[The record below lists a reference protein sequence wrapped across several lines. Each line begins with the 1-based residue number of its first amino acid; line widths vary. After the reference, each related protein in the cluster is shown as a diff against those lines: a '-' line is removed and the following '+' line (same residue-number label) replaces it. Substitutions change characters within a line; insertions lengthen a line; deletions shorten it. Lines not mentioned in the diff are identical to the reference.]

1 MKPGFRNIK
10 SRQIQWLSVVV
21 LASFCTV
28 AFGAAKH
35 DDLYGKAEPRER
47 KVTTLPA
54 NTIDY
59 WSQVKPIVETRC
71 VVCHGCFD
79 APCQLKMSSIEGI
92 ERGAS
97 EAEVY
102 DESRSHEAPLTRLF
116 EDAQTVAEWRAK
128 GFTPVLNEHDDTS
141 EANREAGVMYRML
154 QLKQQNPLP
163 AATLLP
169 KSFDLGLKRKQVCTA
184 PEKFDKYEKKH
195 PLWGMPY
202 ALPGLESGEQDIL
215 TSWIEQGASYTKRA
229 PLPDEYAALIESWEQ
244 FLNDSSLK
252 QQLASRYIY
261 EHLSFGHLY
270 FPAAEELHFFSLVRS
285 ATPPGQPIQ
294 IIATRRPYDPPGVD
308 RVYFRLQEIVSTI
321 VEKQHMPYALD
332 DNRMQRWQELFV
344 DADYTVTKLPSHD
357 PMTASNP
364 FVTFADLPVDS
375 RYRFMLDEAEFTIMT
390 FIKGPVCRSS
400 VAIDVIDDNFWVFFV
415 DPDKKGVD
423 KLGEFLAGEA
433 QSLQMPAATRG
444 GLQKQWKIY
453 KQQQTEFLAR
463 KDKFL
468 EDNAKPSLETIWD
481 GNGTNQ
487 NASLTV
493 YRNFDSATIDKGMLG
508 GAPKTAWVIDY
519 TLLERIQYLLVVD
532 YDVYGNLTHQL
543 NTRRYM
549 DFLRMEGEA
558 NFLALLPEAARAK
571 ERAFWYRDAKSKVM
585 EYVSSPTFEAKV
597 EPDIDYKTDDPK
609 QELYAML
616 RTRLAD
622 VLPTTHEMASV
633 QNATIRSQMD
643 RLTKL
648 VGPPATLLSE
658 TTFLQVNTSSGSEH
672 FTLLRNSAYSNM
684 TAILSASKFRLPAED
699 TVAVM
704 PGFVGAY
711 PNTFL
716 LVDEA
721 DLSKLVDAISQLQTD
736 SDYTSLM
743 DNYGI
748 RRTNA
753 DFWKHSDG
761 LHQAFKAADPVVYG
775 TLDYARLEN
784 RGWHNFVGAARCR
797 SHISSRD

>member
-1 MKPGFRNIK
+1 MELSINSMKLQR
-10 SRQIQWLSVVV
+10 IQWLSVIV
-21 LASFCTV
+21 LVSFCTA

-35 DDLYGKAEPRER
+35 DELYGKAAPRER
-47 KVTTLPA
+47 EVATLPA

-97 EAEVY
+97 QAEVY
-102 DESRSHEAPLTRLF
+102 DESRKHEAPLTRLF
-116 EDAQTVAEWRAK
+116 EDAQTVTEWRAK

-141 EANREAGVMYRML
+141 KANREAGVMYRML

-163 AATLLP
+163 AGNQLP
-169 KSFDLGLKRKQVCTA
+169 KDFDLKLDRKQVCTA
-184 PEKFDKYEKKH
+184 PEKFDSFAKKH

-202 ALPGLESGEQDIL
+202 ALPGLASEEQDIL
-215 TSWIEQGASYTKRA
+215 TRWIEQGAHYTQRT
-229 PLPDEYAALIESWEQ
+229 PLPDEYAAMIDRWEQ

-270 FPAAEELHFFSLVRS
+270 FPAAEKLHFFSLVRS
-285 ATPPGQPIQ
+285 ATPPGLPIK

-308 RVYFRLQEIVSTI
+308 RVYYRLAEVVNTI
-321 VEKQHMPYALD
+321 VEKQHMPYALN
-332 DNRMQRWQELFV
+332 DNRMQRWQELFI

-357 PMTASNP
+357 PATASNP

-375 RYRFMLDEAEFTIMT
+375 RYKFMLDEAEFTIMT
-390 FIKGPVCRSS
+390 FIKGPVCRG
-400 VAIDVIDDNFWVFFV
+400 AIALDVIDDNFWVFFV
-415 DPDKKGVD
+415 NPDKKGVKEFD
-423 KLGEFLAGEA
+423 EFLAGET
-433 QSLQMPAATRG
+433 QSLQMPASTSKN
-444 GLQKQWKIY
+444 LLKQWKVY

-463 KDKFL
+463 KDKYL
-468 EDNAKPSLETIWD
+468 ADHAKPSLETIWD

-508 GAPKTAWVIDY
+508 QAPKTAWLIDY
-519 TLLERIQYLLVVD
+519 TLLERIQYLLVVG
-532 YDVYGNLTHQL
+532 YDVYGNLVHQL
-543 NTRRYM
+543 TTRMYM

-558 NFLALLPEAARAK
+558 NFLALLPEAARVK
-571 ERAFWYRDAKSKVM
+571 ERAFWYRDAKDKVM

-609 QELYAML
+609 KELYGML
-616 RTRLAD
+616 RTRLAA
-622 VLPTTHEMASV
+622 VLPTTHEMSSV
-633 QNATIRSQMD
+633 RNAGIRSQLN
-643 RLTKL
+643 RLNNL
-648 VGPPATLLSE
+648 VGVPATLLAE
-658 TTFLQVNTSSGSEH
+658 TTFLQVNTSSGSEY
-672 FTLLRNSAYSNM
+672 FTVLRNSAFSNQ
-684 TAILSASKFRLPAED
+684 TALLSSKKYRLPAED

-711 PNTFL
+711 PNAFL

-721 DLSKLVDAISQLQTD
+721 DLSKLIDAMSGLQTD
-736 SDYTSLM
+736 TDYTGLI
-743 DNYGI
+743 DTYGV

-753 DFWKHSDG
+753 NFWKHSDG
-761 LHQAFKAADPVVYG
+761 LHQAFRAADPVVYG

-784 RGWHNFVGAARCR
+784 R
-797 SHISSRD
+797 